1 MIFSYRTR
9 QLLSR
14 IFTTTVLAL
23 LVVAVGMA
31 ALTLWLQRF
40 LVYEED
46 GVRLDFQNRPD
57 LSQSR
62 LPQPDIPSGSVEIIY
77 DDSPYDPGMGQLV
90 GYYIDPLHLQE
101 DPGAVQASL
110 AQLEPGTAVLLD
122 VKGYRGY
129 FYYPTT
135 IANTT
140 TSKSY
145 DMDAMQQLLSW
156 LSQSELYVIA
166 RLSAFRDFDY
176 AGKNNACGLPMAS
189 GALYSDSDAYGLGY
203 WLDPANNQVQT
214 YLIDILNELQK
225 LGVDEVVLEN
235 FCFPDTNKIVYEQDK
250 TQALTVAAANL
261 VTACANKNFVIS
273 FAGKLDFALP
283 GTNCRLYLQD
293 VAPSELQSTWDNAP
307 VSDQRTQLVL
317 LIPFEDE
324 RYQLGNGL
332 LTQLLVPGL

>member
-14 IFTTTVLAL
+14 IFTTMALVL
-23 LVVAVGMA
+23 LVVAVA
-31 ALTLWLQRF
+31 VTALTLWLQRF

-46 GVRLDFQNRPD
+46 GVRLDMQYSPN

-62 LPQPDIPSGSVEIIY
+62 LPQPNVPGGSVEIVY
-77 DDSPYDPGMGQLV
+77 DDTPYHPGLGQLS

-101 DPGAVQASL
+101 DPQAVQARL
-110 AQLEPGTAVLLD
+110 EQLEPGTAVLLD
-122 VKGYRGY
+122 LKGYRGY
-129 FYYPTT
+129 FYYPTAL
-135 IANTT
+135 ANAT

-145 DMDAMQQLLSW
+145 DMDGMRQLLSW

-176 AGKNNACGLPMAS
+176 ASKHNNCGLPMAS

-214 YLIDILNELQK
+214 YLIDIIIELQK

-235 FCFPDTNKIVYEQDK
+235 FCFPNTDKIVYEQDK
-250 TQALTVAAANL
+250 IQALTAAAANL
-261 VTACANKNFVIS
+261 VTACGSKDFVIS
-273 FAGKLDFALP
+273 FAGLLDFALP
-283 GTNCRLYLQD
+283 GTNCRVYLQD
-293 VAPSELQSTWDNAP
+293 IAPSELQSTWENAP
-307 VSDQRTQLVL
+307 VSDRRTQLVL

-332 LTQLLVPGL
+332 LTQLDVPGL